1 MPFCMY
7 LYSMRFV
14 ICSFFLFISLLSA
27 AQQDELL
34 TLGLTANS
42 YNGDLSSY
50 QNLSPGFSLGLKLQ
64 KKKRLNGHFQLGMSE
79 VVGSAISPLITDN
92 GVSPANRF
100 FKSTIVSFHFEGHI
114 NLIKKERWSVYFAQ
128 GFGMMRFNPQDEFGN
143 ELISQGATR
152 RPTETYGR
160 TAIWLPT
167 SIGGQFMLNDDL
179 GFSAQIGFRNPQTD
193 YLDNISEYGNPNKN
207 DQILFIQIAFL
218 HKINLRKKDD

>member
-1 MPFCMY
+1 MRHLFC
-7 LYSMRFV
+7 LL
-14 ICSFFLFISLLSA
+14 FLSASLLSY

-42 YNGDLSSY
+42 YTGDLSSY
-50 QNLSPGFSLGLKLQ
+50 QNLNPGFSLGLKLQ
-64 KKKRLNGHFQLGMSE
+64 KNKRLNGHFQLGVSE
-79 VVGSAISPLITDN
+79 VSGSAITPLVTDNN

-114 NLIKKERWSVYFAQ
+114 NIIKKERWSVYFSQ
-128 GFGMMRFNPQDEFGN
+128 GFGMMRFNPMDEFGN
-143 ELISQGATR
+143 ELINQGASR

-160 TAIWLPT
+160 TAIWLP
-167 SIGGQFMLNDDL
+167 SGIGGQFMLNEDL

-218 HKINLRKKDD
+218 HKINLRNKRE